1 MANQYEMDG
10 SVKLIY
16 DTQSFPSGFQK
27 REFVITTEDKYPQDV
42 KFEVMKDKC
51 TMLDAF
57 KPGARVK
64 VNFDIRGNEY
74 KDRYYVNL
82 NAWKIQ
88 ESSGSSAPSSDDRP
102 AHLEDATAAAFVEP
116 DEEPF

>member
-1 MANQYEMDG
+1 MANQYEMEG

-51 TMLDAF
+51 SMLDAF
-57 KPGARVK
+57 KTGTRVK
-64 VNFDIRGNEY
+64 VSFDVRGNEY

-88 ESSGSSAPSSDDRP
+88 ESSGGGASDDRP
-102 AHLEDATAAAFVEP
+102 ADLEDAAAAAFVEP

>member
-1 MANQYEMDG
+1 MANQYEMEG

-16 DTQSFPSGFQK
+16 DTQTFPSGFQK

-51 TMLDAF
+51 SMLDAY
-57 KPGARVK
+57 KTGAWVK
-64 VNFDIRGNEY
+64 VSFDIRGNEY

-82 NAWKIQ
+82 NAWKIEETGGQ
-88 ESSGSSAPSSDDRP
+88 GVAEDDRP
-102 AHLEDATAAAFVEP
+102 AALDDAAAASYIEP